1 MALGHVTGSK
11 LKQVMLG
18 IFELRLKAL
27 VGLTV
32 VYGFTVVIGG
42 SGTDCLTLVREM
54 SRKQESPPSF
64 IFSKWKG
71 QKHRK
76 IP

>member
-32 VYGFTVVIGG
+32 VYGFTVYAGFA
-42 SGTDCLTLVREM
+42 SGLAWFF
-54 SRKQESPPSF
+54 F
-64 IFSKWKG
+64 ISAGLAFDEFTG
-71 QKHRK
+71 
-76 IP
+76 